1 MTDEIDIQE
10 WLYEFLEAQEVA
22 EVKRVETFEQA
33 GVLTYDKGLVFER
46 GGSVFYLTIQR
57 K

>member
-10 WLYEFLEAQEVA
+10 WLYSFLEEQEES

-46 GGSVFYLTIQR
+46 DGSVFYLTIQ
-57 K
+57 KK